1 MTLVCLGLV
10 EGAGRLVIRY
20 IELKRPSGVFGEK
33 ILSHQEPMLGF
44 GLKKGLSQDMGGWN
58 VKTNLLGFR
67 DAEFTFQKP
76 VDEFRIVIVGGSTV
90 FGWGVNESDSLPAI
104 LRTKIKT
111 TSGKKVRV
119 INAGVPWYAS
129 WHEAALVFFKVM
141 EMNPDWIISVDALN
155 DTAQGIAPTWEP
167 ISHGF
172 LDPPTK
178 VAFSRLHSD
187 SSQRSFVSEILSV
200 SQTFTYFSAKLKS
213 REAVSQ
219 GVYHPELWE
228 QYVNLKERIQAIAE
242 ARGVRF
248 TTFFQPVIVT
258 GKKLTESEMRNNE
271 TNMKLPEFA
280 EVFRKAYLAGEE
292 KALSSKQIRIFSL
305 KNAFENEVETIYIDG
320 QHYNAKGNEI
330 LANEIYR
337 IEIAPNL
344 KLVSSE
350 NSPRS

>member
-1 MTLVCLGLV
+1 M
-10 EGAGRLVIRY
+10 IRY
-20 IELKRPSGVFGEK
+20 IEFKRPSGVFGEK

-44 GLKKGLSQDMGGWN
+44 GLKKGLSEDMGGWN

-67 DAEFTFQKP
+67 DTDFTFQKP
-76 VDEFRIVIVGGSTV
+76 ADEFRIVVIGGSTV
-90 FGWGVNESDSLPAI
+90 FGWGVNESESLPSI

-111 TSGKKVRV
+111 NLGKKVRV

-178 VAFSRLHSD
+178 LALTRLHSD
-187 SSQRSFVSEILSV
+187 SSQRSFVSELLSA
-200 SQTFTYFSAKLKS
+200 SQTFTYFSAKLKA
-213 REAVSQ
+213 REAMAR

-228 QYVNLKERIQAIAE
+228 QYVSLKERIQAIADSK
-242 ARGVRF
+242 RVRF

-258 GKKLTESEMRNNE
+258 GKKLTESEIKNNE
-271 TNMKLPEFA
+271 TNMRLPEFA

-292 KALSSKQIRIFSL
+292 KALSSKKLRIFSL
-305 KNAFENEVETIYIDG
+305 KNAFENEAETIYIDG

-337 IEIAPNL
+337 QEIAPNL
-344 KLVSSE
+344 SLVSAE